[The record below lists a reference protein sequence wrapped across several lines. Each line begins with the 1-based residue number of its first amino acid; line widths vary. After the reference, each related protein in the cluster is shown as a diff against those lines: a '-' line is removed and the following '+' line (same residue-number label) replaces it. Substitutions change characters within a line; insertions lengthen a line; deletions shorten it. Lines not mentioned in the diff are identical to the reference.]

1 MPVSF
6 RRLLFCLLLV
16 FCFSHEGWA
25 AADDARADSV
35 MERVFTY
42 TRRSGLTVSSYTS
55 QLYVRT
61 RLTTRRRGRW
71 IRFVPGCLIDGHDQF
86 RLKIVSQ
93 RKGGLQFVPDFRR
106 DDSQPH
112 AVVPQL
118 P

>member
-1 MPVSF
+1 MDRVADVK
-6 RRLLFCLLLV
+6 RLF
-16 FCFSHEGWA
+16 
-25 AADDARADSV
+25 RADSGTAQ
-35 MERVFTY
+35 EF
-42 TRRSGLTVSSYTS
+42 
-55 QLYVRT
+55 QQ
-61 RLTTRRRGRW
+61 RLR
-71 IRFVPGCLIDGHDQF
+71 IRFVPGCLIDDHDQF